1 MKKIILSAALLLCG
15 SAFAQKDTS
24 YNRWSFDFGVGAV
37 NTLTPKASPGY
48 QSPFID
54 PLSFRAGARY
64 MFNNV
69 VGLAWVLGYDN
80 FSAKSTLNNNTNNT
94 VNNHYVSS
102 TIQAYVNLTNLYGF
116 NEFTDK
122 FGLLFHTG
130 AGLSV
135 LKGQLKTQGRDLVM
149 SFVAGLTPQYKIN
162 QKFTVNLDAGF
173 NANLMQN
180 GTWDMLTFNNTP
192 GFSKSFLYG
201 TVGFSYYCVGKNK
214 AKTHADWTPRNAADK
229 KELEALRVK
238 LAATESKLVDSDND
252 GVANFLDAEPNTPAG
267 SVVNAKGQA
276 IVDMDGDGILDTE
289 DFCPTVKGT
298 AEFKGCPFA
307 FAQETKV
314 IVSNDAVGSDLTGDL
329 KAKVAAVSKDVNF
342 DTKSTA
348 VKGAFKKELDALAK
362 LLNENANLV
371 VTLHGHCDNVG
382 EDILN
387 NQLSEDRAKSV
398 KDYLVSKGVSASR
411 ISTKGFGIT
420 QPKLSND
427 TEKGRAAN
435 RRVEFIVKSK

>member
-37 NTLTPKASPGY
+37 NTLTPKSTLGFKT
-48 QSPFID
+48 PFVD
-54 PLSFRAGARY
+54 LLSVRAGARY

-80 FSAKSTLNNNTNNT
+80 FSATSKVQT
-94 VNNHYVSS
+94 VNTHYVSS

-122 FGLLFHTG
+122 FGLLLHTG
-130 AGLSV
+130 AGVSMLKADSRDIV
-135 LKGQLKTQGRDLVM
+135 L
-149 SFVAGLTPQYKIN
+149 SFVAGLTPQYKLN
-162 QKFTVNLDAGF
+162 NKFTINLDGGF
-173 NANLMQN
+173 NSNLMQN
-180 GTWDMLTFNNTP
+180 NTWDMGTDLKVP
-192 GFSKSFLYG
+192 GFNSSFLYG
-201 TVGFSYYCVGKNK
+201 TVGFSYYLGKDK
-214 AKTHADWTPRNAADK
+214 SKSHADWTPKNAADK
-229 KELEALRVK
+229 KELEVLRAK
-238 LAATESKLVDSDND
+238 LTATESKLVDTDND
-252 GVANFLDAEPNTPAG
+252 GVANYLDAEPNTPAG
-267 SVVNAKGQA
+267 SHVNSKGQA
-276 IVDMDGDGILDTE
+276 IVDMDGDGILDSE

-298 AEFKGCPFA
+298 SEFKGCPMA

-314 IVSNDAVGSDLTGDL
+314 VVTDEAIGAELTGDI

-342 DTKSTA
+342 DTKSTG

-362 LLNENANLV
+362 LLNENTNLV
-371 VTLHGHCDNVG
+371 VALHGHCDNVG

-398 KDYLVSKGVSASR
+398 RDYLVSKGVSSSR

-435 RRVEFIVKSK
+435 RRVELIVKSK